1 MNEAEDQIIDNFLNE
16 ICFLFP
22 EVKRKMDSHDVFVT
36 TSKMEEFANAT
47 TQAFSSGNIALAQ
60 SYLDY
65 INEKLPNAHPKEFEF
80 IDVYYVEHLFW
91 QASQKT
97 KEMGWP
103 LVPTKLQSLYVAF
116 HGKPAV

>member
-1 MNEAEDQIIDNFLNE
+1 MVWWKGIE
-16 ICFLFP
+16 IG
-22 EVKRKMDSHDVFVT
+22 RINQT
-36 TSKMEEFANAT
+36 
-47 TQAFSSGNIALAQ
+47 G
-60 SYLDY
+60 DY

-116 HGKPAV
+116 HGKPAL